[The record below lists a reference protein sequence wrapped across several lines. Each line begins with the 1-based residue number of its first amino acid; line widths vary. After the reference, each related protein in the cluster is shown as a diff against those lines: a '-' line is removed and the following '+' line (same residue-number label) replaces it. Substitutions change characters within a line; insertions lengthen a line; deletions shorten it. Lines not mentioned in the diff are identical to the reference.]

1 MFFFSG
7 GRRHTRWPR
16 DWSSDVSS
24 SDLLGDQASSYR
36 RDRRPRAPAQALVA
50 GQLLEQIDDLP
61 AVAHEVPRGKIG
73 AVESRGEVDAAGPAV
88 DNRGDARVR
97 WRRRIEPVPG
107 LGGLKGG
114 RGAEGGLQGC
124 VHG

>member
-88 DNRGDARVR
+88 DRKSTRLNSSHVASSYAVFC
-97 WRRRIEPVPG
+97 
-107 LGGLKGG
+107 LKKNKLAVEC
-114 RGAEGGLQGC
+114 RYSKP
-124 VHG
+124 